1 MTDASTALETVR
13 LETSDAFAT
22 ITLNRP
28 EALNAFDR
36 AMKTELLAALRAV
49 ERDRSVRAVVL
60 TGAGRAFCAGQDLRE
75 PFGGEQPTLADE
87 LRLRYN
93 PAILAISRLSKPVI
107 AAVNGVAAGAGCSL
121 ALACDLRIAAE
132 GTSFVLAFG
141 RVGLVPDSG
150 ATWFLPRI
158 VGQARAADLALVGDP
173 LAADEAVRIGLVSRV
188 VPAESL
194 LDEARA
200 LAIRL
205 AEGSPLAMAL
215 TKRAL
220 RYSAD
225 AGLEDAL
232 EHEAA
237 LQGIAGRSKD
247 HEEGVAAFRAKR
259 AARFTGE

>member
-1 MTDASTALETVR
+1 MTDASPALESVR
-13 LETSDAFAT
+13 LETSDAIAT
-22 ITLNRP
+22 ITLDRP
-28 EALNAFDR
+28 EALNALDR
-36 AMKTELLAALRAV
+36 SMKNGVLAALRRV
-49 ERDRSVRAVVL
+49 ERDRSVRALVL

-75 PFGGEQPTLADE
+75 PFGGPHPTLADE

-93 PAILAISRLSKPVI
+93 PVILAIRRIAKPVI

-132 GTSFVLAFG
+132 GASFVLAFG

-158 VGQARAADLALVGDP
+158 VGLARAAELALVGDP
-173 LAADEAVRIGLVSRV
+173 LSADEAARIGLVSRV
-188 VPAESL
+188 VPAEAL

-200 LAIRL
+200 LARRI
-205 AEGSPLAMAL
+205 ADGSPLSMAL

-220 RYSAD
+220 QYSAG

-232 EHEAA
+232 EHEAE

-247 HEEGVAAFRAKR
+247 HEEGVAAFREKR

>member
-1 MTDASTALETVR
+1 
-13 LETSDAFAT
+13 
-22 ITLNRP
+22 
-28 EALNAFDR
+28 
-36 AMKTELLAALRAV
+36 MKTELLAGLRSV

-60 TGAGRAFCAGQDLRE
+60 TGEGRAFCAGQDLRE
-75 PFGGEQPTLADE
+75 PFGGEHPTLADE

-93 PAILAISRLSKPVI
+93 PVILAIARLAKPVI

-121 ALACDLRIAAE
+121 ALACDLRLAAE
-132 GTSFVLAFG
+132 SATFVLAFG

-158 VGQARAADLALVGDP
+158 VGQARAAELALLGDP
-173 LAADEAVRIGLVSRV
+173 VSAEEAARIGLVNRV

-200 LAIRL
+200 LASRL
-205 AEGSPLAMAL
+205 AEGSPLAMGL

-220 RYSAD
+220 RYAAHAS
-225 AGLEDAL
+225 LEAAL
-232 EHEAA
+232 EHEAS

-259 AARFTGE
+259 AARFTGD